1 RQRHIHPSSKFAD
14 IHHKNHCNDL
24 NNSHFP
30 PSVSV
35 YLASDPQFSVGAVYD
50 RPGSRNRDIAG
61 GHRPPLQAHFPTRRS
76 KSFSF
81 SQTDSI
87 NSLSGNNSNGMVT
100 FQGLVYAL
108 GSSIVIS

>member
-1 RQRHIHPSSKFAD
+1 HR
-14 IHHKNHCNDL
+14 KNHCNDL
-24 NNSHFP
+24 NNAHFP

-35 YLASDPQFSVGAVYD
+35 YLASDPQFSVGAVYSL
-50 RPGSRNRDIAG
+50 RLRAAALALRGPPGLSKSRQAG